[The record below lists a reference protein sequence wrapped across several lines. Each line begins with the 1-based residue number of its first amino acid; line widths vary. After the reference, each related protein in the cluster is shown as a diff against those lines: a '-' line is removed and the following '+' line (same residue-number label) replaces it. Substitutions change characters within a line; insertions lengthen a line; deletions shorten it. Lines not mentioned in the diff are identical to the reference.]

1 MKAEPSLNGMLSFT
15 ALAALVICVLACT
28 SFSPDDSKV
37 LFSTY
42 DPEAQAYGVGLY
54 DRSTR
59 TTATLFVPQV
69 HQSDSSGGDPAL
81 IRAQWLADGRHI
93 LVSWGRDVE
102 DDDLDLAVLPYGH
115 VGPTRFIHLEG
126 LDEGVSQM
134 RMPLATAGGLLFLRG
149 ESNTLVRVN
158 LLTGEVSQ
166 RAMSKDVVPYASPG
180 GDRAFY
186 LSRIDEDES
195 KWEFGLIDVDTWDL
209 KPTARFELDES
220 LKDAELAAVSP
231 DGKWAIGHQEDPPQV
246 LFLEGGEVKRRV
258 ALGGEGE
265 EVSVNVFAISPRNHT
280 AYAPYW
286 KKTKGDTHIEA
297 GILELPFPDGE
308 LRRVPLIGRVELGEG
323 AGAWCFQPSVS
334 HDGKTLAIASTYLVA
349 GDAQVAKN
357 DCALFLVDLSDPG
370 RQVTRV
376 PVPWPPN
383 ALD

>member
-1 MKAEPSLNGMLSFT
+1 MKVQPLSSGVLSLT
-15 ALAALVICVLACT
+15 ALAALVVFIIACT

-59 TTATLFVPQV
+59 ATTTLFVPQE
-69 HQSDSSGGDPAL
+69 HQSDSSRGEPAL

-134 RMPLATAGGLLFLRG
+134 RMPLATAGGHLFLRG

-166 RAMSKDVVPYASPG
+166 RAVSKDIVPHASPG

-186 LSRIDEDES
+186 LSQIDEDDS
-195 KWEFGLIDVDTWDL
+195 KWEFGLIDADTWEL

-220 LKDAELAAVSP
+220 LKDVELAAVSP

-265 EVSVNVFAISPRNHT
+265 EVNVSVFAISTQNQT

-286 KKTKGDTHIEA
+286 KKTKGDTDIEA
-297 GILELPFPDGE
+297 GILELPFPDGQP
-308 LRRVPLIGRVELGEG
+308 RRVPLIGRIKSGEG

-349 GDAQVAKN
+349 GDAQVAKS
-357 DCALFLVDLSDPG
+357 DCALFLVDLSDPE
-370 RQVTRV
+370 RKVTRV
-376 PVPWPPN
+376 PVPWPPD